1 MRIRG
6 RVLLPQD
13 LRERRLLKSL
23 GVDFIRVPRR
33 QNPFAVARLVRKL
46 SFGGTDMPKLKAML
60 AKRPVPIVPSQP
72 AQLPDSTSSPRQE
85 HAA

>member
-13 LRERRLLKSL
+13 LRERRLLKSIGL
-23 GVDFIRVPRR
+23 DFIRVPRR
-33 QNPFAVARLVRKL
+33 QSPFAVARLVRRL
-46 SFGGTDMPKLKAML
+46 SFGGVDMPKLKALL
-60 AKRPVPIVPSQP
+60 AKRPLP
-72 AQLPDSTSSPRQE
+72 ASPEPVSLPDSTSAPRQE

>member
-13 LRERRLLKSL
+13 LRERRLLKSMGL
-23 GVDFIRVPRR
+23 DFIRCPRR
-33 QNPFAVARLVRKL
+33 QNPFAVARLVRRL
-46 SFGGTDMPKLKAML
+46 SFGGVDMPKLKAML
-60 AKRPVPIVPSQP
+60 AKRPVPAMPSQP
-72 AQLPDSTSSPRQE
+72 MELPDSTSAPRQE